1 MLAFQSSTTKDTM
14 TKKYLYTSHALP
26 QLSHAEQEQLF
37 ASIEFDLIVYERHSV
52 SNRPHRAWN
61 GLRALLRSG
70 DLVAIASLSV
80 FLYGLPTLNKQLSK
94 LLARGVTIQVG
105 FPNFTIHPASNDAA
119 FQLILAYDA
128 HRRNL
133 TSQNVKAGLATSAR
147 GGRPS
152 RLTVDQLPEIRKMIS
167 GQKLSMKDI
176 AQRLKVS
183 RSTLYS
189 FVKNH
194 GAG

>member
-1 MLAFQSSTTKDTM
+1 M
-14 TKKYLYTSHALP
+14 TKQYLYTSHAHP
-26 QLSHAEQEQLF
+26 QLSHTEQEHLF
-37 ASIEFDLIVYERHSV
+37 ASIKFDLIVFERHSV

-61 GLRALLRSG
+61 ALTALLRSG
-70 DLVAIASLSV
+70 DLVVIPSLSV
-80 FLYGLPTLNKQLSK
+80 FLYSLPTLNKQLSK
-94 LLARGVTIQVG
+94 LLSRGITIQVG
-105 FPNFTIHPASNDAA
+105 FPNLTIHPASTDAA

-128 HRRNL
+128 HMRNL
-133 TSQNVKAGLATSAR
+133 TSRNVKAGVASSAR

-167 GQKLSMKDI
+167 DKMLSMKDI

-194 GAG
+194 GAR

>member
-1 MLAFQSSTTKDTM
+1 M
-14 TKKYLYTSHALP
+14 TKRYLYTSHAHP

-37 ASIEFDLIVYERHSV
+37 SSITFDLIVFERHSV

-61 GLRALLRSG
+61 ALSALLRSG
-70 DLVAIASLSV
+70 DLLAIASLSV
-80 FLYGLPTLNKQLSK
+80 FLYSLPTLNKQLFK
-94 LLARGVTIQVG
+94 LLSRGVTIQIES
-105 FPNFTIHPASNDAA
+105 PNLTVHPASTDAA

-128 HRRNL
+128 HMRNL
-133 TSQNVKAGLATSAR
+133 TSENIKAGLATSAR

-152 RLTVDQLPEIRKMIS
+152 RLTVDQLPEIRRMIS
-167 GQKLSMKDI
+167 DKMLSMTDI

-189 FVKNH
+189 FVRNH
-194 GAG
+194 GAR